1 MLLNLKDCISLTNL
15 PIEIYKLKS
24 LNTLILSGCSK
35 IELMEKDILQME
47 SLITLMAEST
57 VVKQLPFSILS
68 SKSIGYISLR
78 GFEGLSHTLF
88 PSIVRSRMSP
98 TMNLLS
104 YVHSF
109 MDTENNNWD
118 DIAPLLST
126 LANLRS
132 VLVQCDTEFQL
143 SKQVKTIL
151 VEFGRNIAES
161 RTSKQHLRS
170 SLIGVVRCKEFFNAV
185 SDNIYEILGSSESCD
200 GSFSGDNDANW
211 LAHKGEGHSVSFTV
225 SQDRVIKGMA
235 LCVVYLSTSKIMKP
249 ELTTVLIVNYTKCTL
264 HMHNHGTVISFKDE
278 DSFGIISNLGYGDK
292 VEIFVTF
299 GQELV
304 VKNTTV
310 YLIYGESKGLEIE
323 PEPVTILSS
332 V

>member
-1 MLLNLKDCISLTNL
+1 
-15 PIEIYKLKS
+15 
-24 LNTLILSGCSK
+24 
-35 IELMEKDILQME
+35 MEKDILQME

-57 VVKQLPFSILS
+57 VVKQVPFSILS
-68 SKSIGYISLR
+68 SRSIGYISLR

-151 VEFGRNIAES
+151 VEFGRNITES

-170 SLIGVVRCKEFFNAV
+170 SMIGVVRCKEFFNAV
-185 SDNIYEILGSSESCD
+185 SDIYE
-200 GSFSGDNDANW
+200 
-211 LAHKGEGHSVSFTV
+211 
-225 SQDRVIKGMA
+225 
-235 LCVVYLSTSKIMKP
+235 
-249 ELTTVLIVNYTKCTL
+249 VLL
-264 HMHNHGTVISFKDE
+264 
-278 DSFGIISNLGYGDK
+278 
-292 VEIFVTF
+292 
-299 GQELV
+299 
-304 VKNTTV
+304 
-310 YLIYGESKGLEIE
+310 
-323 PEPVTILSS
+323 
-332 V
+332 

>member
-1 MLLNLKDCISLTNL
+1 MVQ
-15 PIEIYKLKS
+15 
-24 LNTLILSGCSK
+24 IL
-35 IELMEKDILQME
+35 
-47 SLITLMAEST
+47 A
-57 VVKQLPFSILS
+57 
-68 SKSIGYISLR
+68 
-78 GFEGLSHTLF
+78 
-88 PSIVRSRMSP
+88 
-98 TMNLLS
+98 
-104 YVHSF
+104 
-109 MDTENNNWD
+109 
-118 DIAPLLST
+118 
-126 LANLRS
+126 
-132 VLVQCDTEFQL
+132 
-143 SKQVKTIL
+143 
-151 VEFGRNIAES
+151 
-161 RTSKQHLRS
+161 
-170 SLIGVVRCKEFFNAV
+170 
-185 SDNIYEILGSSESCD
+185 SSESCD

-304 VKNTTV
+304 VKNTTI